1 MRFEKINEDKLKI
14 ELSKEDLLEHN
25 LKLTDIAI
33 GTDDSRKVLHK
44 IMEQAFLELD
54 FEPESAPLMIEAVPT
69 SAFSINIVIS
79 KMRDREEFEAKL
91 NNFGQEGKNKL
102 ADLDLIERL
111 ASEIELHSHS
121 SSTSQKPKNKSKD
134 SQNKNKE
141 KSILE
146 RTKMIYKFDA
156 LDDVIFVSHVLGSV
170 YSGASTLYKHDGNY
184 YLYLHAKGYDKNQII
199 KLRLTL
205 DEFGDFLSTHI
216 VAQAFLKEHGQT
228 MIKNNVFSKLSQI
241 QNV

>member
-44 IMEQAFLELD
+44 IMEQAFSELD
-54 FEPESAPLMIEAVPT
+54 FEPENLPLMIEAVPT

-79 KMRDREEFEAKL
+79 KMKDSEEFEAKL
-91 NNFGQEGKNKL
+91 NNFGLDNKGKPS
-102 ADLDLIERL
+102 DLDLIEKL
-111 ASEIELHSHS
+111 AKELDSHNNDLSSES
-121 SSTSQKPKNKSKD
+121 KSKHTD
-134 SQNKNKE
+134 IQNKNKE
-141 KSILE
+141 KTILE
-146 RTKMIYKFDA
+146 RTKMIYKFNA
-156 LDDVIFVSHVLGSV
+156 LDDVIFVSHVLGTV
-170 YSGASTLYKHDGNY
+170 YNGASTLYKYDNIY

-205 DEFGDFLSTHI
+205 DEFGEFLSTHV
-216 VAQAFLKEHGQT
+216 VAQAFLKEHAQV
-228 MIKNNVFSKLSQI
+228 MIKTNVFNKLSQI